1 LYINAKDAMSQT
13 FLWHDYETFGANVRR
28 DRPAQFAGV
37 RTDAELNVLGEP
49 LMLHCRPAN
58 DFLPSPEACLITGIT
73 PQACLA
79 QGVPEYQFAAE
90 VERALAWPGTV
101 GVGYN
106 TIRFDD
112 EITRFMFWRNLID
125 PYAREWQN
133 DCGRWD
139 LLDVVRTAYALRP
152 EGMQW
157 PLNTEGRAS
166 FKLTDLTAA
175 NGLAHEAAH
184 DALSDVHATVA
195 LARLVKSA
203 QPRLFDF
210 CFGLHKKDRVL
221 AELGL
226 PTTQASARPFWHI
239 SGMFAPE
246 RGCLALMWPL
256 AMHPHN
262 KNEILAWD
270 LAHDPRELAD
280 LRADAIRTRLFTKTA
295 DLPPGLTRLPIKSVH
310 INKSPMVFGNLK
322 VVTPSVAL
330 RWQIDVDAQLAHA
343 QGAQAL
349 PDMSAIW
356 AEVFAR
362 ESAVAVDVDEDLYGG
377 FVGPADRRRL
387 NQLRALSPED
397 LALAHPGF
405 DDERL
410 AELVW
415 RYRARN
421 FPHTL
426 SAPEQARWQAHRSAR
441 LLGGQGGA
449 QSMPAFFDEL
459 DRLAEGADERGEQL
473 LGELYDYA
481 EMIAP

>member
-1 LYINAKDAMSQT
+1 
-13 FLWHDYETFGANVRR
+13 
-28 DRPAQFAGV
+28 
-37 RTDAELNVLGEP
+37 
-49 LMLHCRPAN
+49 
-58 DFLPSPEACLITGIT
+58 
-73 PQACLA
+73 
-79 QGVPEYQFAAE
+79 
-90 VERALAWPGTV
+90 
-101 GVGYN
+101 
-106 TIRFDD
+106 
-112 EITRFMFWRNLID
+112 
-125 PYAREWQN
+125 
-133 DCGRWD
+133 
-139 LLDVVRTAYALRP
+139 
-152 EGMQW
+152 
-157 PLNTEGRAS
+157 
-166 FKLTDLTAA
+166 
-175 NGLAHEAAH
+175 
-184 DALSDVHATVA
+184 LSDVHATVA